1 MAPRGLHRRL
11 HQCCFD
17 ILHPG
22 HLSLLGQAKQHC
34 DRLVVGLNS
43 DASVKRLK
51 GQTRPLQGEPARA
64 SIIGAL
70 DPVDLVV
77 IFEEDTP
84 YELISKLKPNVI
96 VKGAD
101 YSEDQIVGA
110 ELVKAAGGKVV
121 RAEMIEGLSTTQ
133 LIARSQ
139 MSK

>member
-1 MAPRGLHRRL
+1 
-11 HQCCFD
+11 
-17 ILHPG
+17 
-22 HLSLLGQAKQHC
+22 
-34 DRLVVGLNS
+34 LVVGLNS